1 MHYRFAE
8 VASSY
13 MRPLLA
19 VLLVL
24 GFAAIAVAATAMGT
38 ASKAREAA
46 VNVAPRVTA
55 DPSNTA
61 RVELAHPIGS
71 SPGQGRGISPVVRGL
86 LIPIDGGEIPTA
98 PELLPNSP
106 REYRAGWH
114 EGIDFP
120 ADRGTPV
127 RAAASGTVVRV
138 DRDFVDWDAAAMN
151 AALEAAI
158 ALGYTPEDTLDRIRG
173 RQVWI
178 DQGRQV
184 VTRYAHLDSVAD
196 LQVGETV
203 ARGQLIGSVGSS
215 GFEEGGPHL
224 HFEVRIG
231 DDYLGDWLEGD
242 ALVRVITRSF
252 D

>member
-1 MHYRFAE
+1 
-8 VASSY
+8 
-13 MRPLLA
+13 MRPVLA

-24 GFAAIAVAATAMGT
+24 TFAAIAVAATTAGR
-38 ASKAREAA
+38 ASKAPSDA
-46 VNVAPRVTA
+46 VNTAPRATA
-55 DPSNTA
+55 DPAETA
-61 RVELAHPIGS
+61 RAEVDHALGS

-86 LIPIDGGEIPTA
+86 MIPIEGADIPTA

-127 RAAASGTVVRV
+127 RAAAAGTVIRV
-138 DRDFVDWDAAAMN
+138 DRDFADWDPD
-151 AALEAAI
+151 ALDVALQAAI
-158 ALGYTPEDTLDRIRG
+158 ALGYTPEPTLDRIRG

-178 DQGRQV
+178 AIGRKV
-184 VTRYAHLDSVAD
+184 VTRYAHLDTVAD
-196 LQVGETV
+196 LYVGESV
-203 ARGQLIGSVGSS
+203 ARGQLIGAVGSS
-215 GFEEGGPHL
+215 GYEEGGPHL
-224 HFEVRIG
+224 HFEVRVG

-242 ALVRVITRSF
+242 ELMRVISRSF

>member
-1 MHYRFAE
+1 
-8 VASSY
+8 

-19 VLLVL
+19 VLVVL
-24 GFAAIAVAATAMGT
+24 IFAAIAVAATAAGT
-38 ASKAREAA
+38 ASKGPADA
-46 VNVAPRVTA
+46 VNVAPRATA
-55 DPSNTA
+55 DPANTA
-61 RVELAHPIGS
+61 RAEAAQPMGS

-86 LIPIDGGEIPTA
+86 LLPIEGAEISTA

-127 RAAASGTVVRV
+127 RAASAGRVVRV
-138 DRDFVDWDAAAMN
+138 DREFVDWDVTALG
-151 AALEAAI
+151 AALEGAI
-158 ALGYTPEDTLDRIRG
+158 ALGYTPDETLDRIRG

-178 DQGRQV
+178 DHGRQV
-184 VTRYAHLDSVAD
+184 ITRYAHLDAVAD
-196 LQVGETV
+196 LYVGETV
-203 ARGQLIGSVGSS
+203 ARGQIIGAVGSS

-224 HFEVRIG
+224 HFEVRVG

-242 ALVRVITRSF
+242 ALVQAITRAF
-252 D
+252 N

>member
-1 MHYRFAE
+1 
-8 VASSY
+8 

-19 VLLVL
+19 VLVVL
-24 GFAAIAVAATAMGT
+24 AFAAIAVAATTART
-38 ASKAREAA
+38 ASKVPVDAA
-46 VNVAPRVTA
+46 NVAPRATA
-55 DPSNTA
+55 DPANTA
-61 RVELAHPIGS
+61 RVALDHAIGS

-86 LIPIDGGEIPTA
+86 LLPIDGAVVTTA

-114 EGIDFP
+114 EGIDFA

-127 RAAASGTVVRV
+127 RAAAAGTVVRV
-138 DRDFVDWDAAAMN
+138 DREFVDWDPAVLA
-151 AALEAAI
+151 AALEAAT
-158 ALGYTPEDTLDRIRG
+158 ALGYTPDETLDRIRG

-178 DQGRQV
+178 DHGRHV
-184 VTRYAHLDSVAD
+184 VTRYAHLESVAD
-196 LQVGETV
+196 LFVGQEV
-203 ARGQLIGSVGSS
+203 MRGQVVGAVGSS

-231 DDYLGDWLEGD
+231 EDYLGDWLEGEE
-242 ALVRVITRSF
+242 LVRVLTRSF

>member
-1 MHYRFAE
+1 
-8 VASSY
+8 

-19 VLLVL
+19 VLVVL
-24 GFAAIAVAATAMGT
+24 AFAAIAVASTAAGT
-38 ASKAREAA
+38 ASKVPAGAE
-46 VNVAPRVTA
+46 NVVPRATA

-61 RVELAHPIGS
+61 RVALGHEMGS

-86 LIPIDGGEIPTA
+86 LIPIEGAEIPTA

-120 ADRGTPV
+120 ADRGTAV
-127 RAAASGTVVRV
+127 RAADSGTVVRV
-138 DRDFVDWDAAAMN
+138 DRDFVDWDS
-151 AALEAAI
+151 AALDGALQAAI
-158 ALGYTPEDTLDRIRG
+158 ALGYTPDETLDRIRG

-178 DQGRQV
+178 DHGRHV

-196 LQVGETV
+196 LYVGETV
-203 ARGQLIGSVGSS
+203 IRGQVIGAVGSS

-224 HFEVRIG
+224 HFEIRVG
-231 DDYLGDWLEGD
+231 DDYLGDWLESD
-242 ALVRVITRSF
+242 ALVRTVTRAF

>member
-1 MHYRFAE
+1 
-8 VASSY
+8 

-19 VLLVL
+19 VLVVL
-24 GFAAIAVAATAMGT
+24 AFAVVAVVATMAGT
-38 ASKAREAA
+38 ASKAPKDAA
-46 VNVAPRVTA
+46 IVAPRVTA
-55 DPSNTA
+55 DPANTA
-61 RVELAHPIGS
+61 RADVDHAIGS

-86 LIPIDGGEIPTA
+86 LIPIEGAEIPTA

-127 RAAASGTVVRV
+127 RAAATGTVVRV
-138 DRDFVDWDAAAMN
+138 DRDFVDWDPAALN

-158 ALGYTPEDTLDRIRG
+158 ALGYTPDDTLDRIRG

-178 DQGRQV
+178 DQGRHV
-184 VTRYAHLDSVAD
+184 VTRYAHLDAVAD
-196 LQVGETV
+196 LRVGESV
-203 ARGQLIGSVGSS
+203 ARGQVIGTVGSS

-242 ALVRVITRSF
+242 ELVRVITRSF
-252 D
+252 E

>member
-1 MHYRFAE
+1 
-8 VASSY
+8 
-13 MRPLLA
+13 MRPALA

-24 GFAAIAVAATAMGT
+24 TFAAIAVAASASGR
-38 ASKAREAA
+38 ASKAPLDA
-46 VNVAPRVTA
+46 VNTAPRATA
-55 DPSNTA
+55 DTANTS
-61 RVELAHPIGS
+61 RVELDHPIGS

-86 LIPIDGGEIPTA
+86 LIPIEGAEIPTD

-120 ADRGTPV
+120 ADRGTTV

-138 DRDFVDWDAAAMN
+138 DRDFVDWDPAALD

-158 ALGYTPEDTLDRIRG
+158 VLGYTPDETLDHIRG
-173 RQVWI
+173 REVWI
-178 DQGRQV
+178 EHGRHV
-184 VTRYAHLDSVAD
+184 VTRYAHLDAVAD

-203 ARGQLIGSVGSS
+203 ARGQLIGAVGSS
-215 GFEEGGPHL
+215 GYEEGGPHL
-224 HFEVRIG
+224 HFEVRVG

-242 ALVRVITRSF
+242 ELMRVISRSF